1 MTIKSTFETASF
13 LMINTDFMR
22 NRLFLIIGIQLFIR
36 ITILC
41 QCPTLTFSKTS
52 FNTIY
57 NDAAKTPAIKLKEL
71 LQLNRQMQ
79 HCHYEKDSTYTL
91 LLQKI
96 GLLYSKQSDFLNAVA
111 YTKKS
116 IDNARSP
123 YPGQATYDSAIVKSY
138 YNLNFYY
145 SSLNQTKNVYDC
157 IDSCIAYSIK
167 KNTAYDIAS
176 LALGKKASC
185 LFDKGD
191 YSLCTSNALVGE
203 GIMKNYYHGRDS
215 ISLAAYFITV
225 EMNPLYFSHKI
236 PVLEKLLK
244 ASEKDFES
252 TGNTN
257 YLNGVYGMLGQ
268 INVDRNDFKS
278 ALFYFTKAYQA
289 NIFLQYR
296 EGISQEL
303 RNLGILHAKGFLQY
317 DKALNYCDSALKY
330 ADGTPDSLAAFHEI
344 ANIYGLKGMYNK
356 AQYFYQQAFDI
367 VEKGSDEQSL
377 ANSTLQFN
385 GFNIYQDILDL
396 ITDKGNAYQQQFQ
409 ATKNKE
415 WLSAAIKVFKNGDL
429 FLTRLKA
436 QQALQFESNLVWRA
450 SAHNLYEHAAEAC
463 YAGNDIENAFY
474 FFEKS
479 RAVLLNDQI
488 NEQRILSQTDI
499 VKAAKLDQE
508 INQLNI
514 DVQAT
519 EDRSV
524 SHLELLKKLYL
535 KSAER
540 ESLTHQLNQ
549 KEISAAKNIADTV
562 SITIQQARKEI
573 LKDGS
578 LLEIFTGDSAV
589 YMLTI
594 TPKTQMLQRLNKT
607 VYDSLTRS
615 FISFVSHPA
624 IFEKDFNNYVQ
635 TAHQLYSFIFKNN
648 SPPEGRIII
657 SPDASFFPFEA
668 LVTDENNMRPRYF
681 LEKYITSYAYS
692 ARYLSN
698 ATSSVSYEGNSLLGI
713 APVTFNTGLHLAS
726 LPGSDVSL
734 QHIKTYFSNTSNMV
748 NGQATKAVFLQ
759 QFPRYNIIQLY
770 THAADSSFR
779 NDPVI
784 YFADSALYLSQLT
797 SAQKPI
803 AQLIVLSACETA
815 NGNVYQGEGVF
826 SFNRSF
832 AALGIPAAI
841 SNLWSVDNQSTYTL
855 TELFYKYLAQGLQ
868 TDLALQ
874 KAKLEFINTSPKEKQ
889 FPYYWAATILVGKN
903 IIVTAP
909 ENNHTYLIV
918 LFILFLMALVFFT
931 TRKYV
936 LQNNKKK

>member
-1 MTIKSTFETASF
+1 MLRTRFNVIY
-13 LMINTDFMR
+13 N
-22 NRLFLIIGIQLFIR
+22 
-36 ITILC
+36 
-41 QCPTLTFSKTS
+41 SKT
-52 FNTIY
+52 
-57 NDAAKTPAIKLKEL
+57 KTVSSKLKDL
-71 LQLNRQMQ
+71 LQLDTTMQ
-79 HCHYEKDSTYTL
+79 HCHYEKDSAYTI

-96 GLLYSKQSDFLNAVA
+96 GILYYRQSNFLKAIVYTEKSVA
-111 YTKKS
+111 YAQKQNPDGTS
-116 IDNARSP
+116 
-123 YPGQATYDSAIVKSY
+123 YDSAIVQSY
-138 YNLNFYY
+138 YNLSIFYD
-145 SSLNQTKNVYDC
+145 SLQQVKKGADMK
-157 IDSCIAYSIK
+157 DSCILYSIQ
-167 KNTAYDIAS
+167 KNTAYDIS
-176 LALGKKASC
+176 IGVLANKASY
-185 LFDKGD
+185 LFDRGD
-191 YSLCTSNALVGE
+191 YSLCTTIALLGE
-203 GIMKNYYHGRDS
+203 GLIKNYYHGGDS
-215 ISLAAYFITV
+215 IGYAANFVTFRINCLYISLQIS
-225 EMNPLYFSHKI
+225 L
-236 PVLEKLLK
+236 LEKLLK
-244 ASEKDFES
+244 KSEKDFGI
-252 TGNTN
+252 TGNSS
-257 YLNGVYGMLGQ
+257 YAGAVYAQLAQ
-268 INVDRNDFKS
+268 VNSDRNNFTS
-278 ALFYFTKAYQA
+278 ALFYLKKAYQA
-289 NIFLQYR
+289 NVLLKYQD
-296 EGISQEL
+296 GICEDM
-303 RNLGILHAKGFLQY
+303 NGIGKLYAKGFRKY
-317 DKALNYCDSALKY
+317 DKGLASCFAALRYSDN
-330 ADGTPDSLAAFHEI
+330 PEDSLIVLRDI
-344 ANIYGLKGMYNK
+344 ANIYAMKGSYDK
-356 AQYFYQQAFDI
+356 AQYFF
-367 VEKGSDEQSL
+367 KQSFNTL
-377 ANSTLQFN
+377 GPGMAEANLLHSTLQFN
-385 GFNIYQDILDL
+385 GFNIYQNILDL
-396 ITDKGNAYQQQFQ
+396 ITDKGNAYQLQYQS
-409 ATKNKE
+409 TKNKE
-415 WLSAAIKVFKNGDL
+415 WLTAAIKVFKNGDL

-436 QQALQFESNLVWRA
+436 QQALQFESNLVWRS
-450 SAHNLYEHAAEAC
+450 SAHNLYENAIEAC
-463 YAGNDIENAFY
+463 YAANDIENAFY

-508 INQLNI
+508 INQLTI
-514 DVQAT
+514 DVEAT
-519 EDRSV
+519 EDRSP
-524 SHLELLKKLYL
+524 SHLELLKQLYL

-540 ESLTHQLNQ
+540 ESLTRQLTQ
-549 KEISAAKNIADTV
+549 KEISAAKKNADT
-562 SITIQQARKEI
+562 SAITIRYARKEI

-594 TPKTQMLQRLNKT
+594 TPKTQMLQRLNTT

-668 LVTDENNMRPRYF
+668 LVTNENNMRPRYF
-681 LEKYITSYAYS
+681 LERYITSYAYS

-698 ATSSVSYEGNSLLGI
+698 ATSSVSDEGNSLLGI
-713 APVTFNTGLHLAS
+713 APVTFNAGLHLAS

-734 QHIKTYFSNTSNMV
+734 QHIKTYFSNTSNVV

-815 NGNVYQGEGVF
+815 NGNVYEGEGVF

-841 SNLWSVDNQSTYTL
+841 SNLWSVDNQSTYSL

-918 LFILFLMALVFFT
+918 LFILFLMALGFFT
-931 TRKYV
+931 GRKYV